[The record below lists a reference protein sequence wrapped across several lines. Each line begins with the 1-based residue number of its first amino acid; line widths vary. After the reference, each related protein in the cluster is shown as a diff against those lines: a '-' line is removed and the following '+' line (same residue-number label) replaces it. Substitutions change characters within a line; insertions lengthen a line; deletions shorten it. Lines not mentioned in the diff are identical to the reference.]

1 MRLVPG
7 IEKKETKI
15 ERYLRYLLE
24 KAGINTCANIHVDPK
39 VREKAGL
46 QRVEALVS
54 KQPFGAMKLSEVFD
68 QLTKVTGL
76 TYALHDRALF
86 ITERKDLPLLVCPQH
101 TYARAGTYTV
111 KITENIIG
119 GFPQVYFNGGYDC
132 VKVMDLAQWG
142 GNTWAS
148 LEAAFMG
155 CANMTIG
162 ASDAATA
169 VTGAVKNSVTP
180 GLAALA

>member
-1 MRLVPG
+1 M
-7 IEKKETKI
+7 
-15 ERYLRYLLE
+15 LE

-54 KQPFGAMKLSEVFD
+54 NQQFGAMKLSEVFD
-68 QLTKVTGL
+68 QLTRVTGL
-76 TYALHDRALF
+76 TYTLHDRALF

-101 TYARAGTYTV
+101 TYAKAGTYTV
-111 KITENIIG
+111 KITENVIG